1 MAAEHEQ
8 YGPKISRDRSGADSV
23 AHLNDEVAH
32 YSAVVRVHAGAKGV
46 EDAGHTHIHVG
57 LSLVG
62 VPKEREKGNEKEH
75 DCRAESDAE
84 RQESGISHCRGT

>member
-23 AHLNDEVAH
+23 SHLNDEVAH
-32 YSAVVRVHAGAKGV
+32 YSAVVRVHAGAEGV

-62 VPKEREKGNEKEH
+62 VPKERGNEKEH

-84 RQESGISHCRGT
+84 RQEAGISH